1 MAEFQEDAYVE
12 RLPGDLP
19 AWMGTHCVV
28 IDLIQTDG
36 EVVHKVLTAADGEEN
51 AIADAAALNQW
62 RDQMNFDK

>member
-1 MAEFQEDAYVE
+1 
-12 RLPGDLP
+12 
-19 AWMGTHCVV
+19 MGTHCVV